1 MDLTHETTGEESG
14 APKFWDW
21 LFLLFL
27 LSAIVGVAWV
37 GWLAYHEGHKTETIK
52 RHGEAW
58 GEFFASNAAKRGQ
71 DDYDIE
77 ACSSKPDTKNTW
89 GDCYQALVSPGG
101 AMDDLINP
109 FLNTPQKLAPACNP
123 NDRSLV
129 GALVLEKLTP
139 TPPGSPVPFVAEA
152 LAEGDLINQ
161 KLQVRITVCDKGA
174 SPIRVGEFE
183 F

>member
-1 MDLTHETTGEESG
+1 MDLAHTNAGEDTGK
-14 APKFWDW
+14 PHLWDW
-21 LFLLFL
+21 LFLIFL
-27 LSAIVGVAWV
+27 LAAVIGVAWV

-58 GEFFASNAAKRGQ
+58 GQFFATNAAKRAL
-71 DDYDIE
+71 DDFPVE
-77 ACSSKPDTKNTW
+77 ACSAKAEAKNTW

-101 AMDDLINP
+101 PMDDLINP
-109 FLNTPQKLAPACNP
+109 FLNSPQKLAPACNP
-123 NDRSLV
+123 SDRSLV

-139 TPPGSPVPFVAEA
+139 TPPGSPVPMVTEA
-152 LAEGDLINQ
+152 LADGDLINQ
-161 KLQVRITVCDKGA
+161 KLQIRITVCDKGA

>member
-1 MDLTHETTGEESG
+1 MDLTQESTGVDAG
-14 APKFWDW
+14 TPKFWDW
-21 LFLLFL
+21 LFLMFL
-27 LSAIVGVAWV
+27 LCALLAVSWV

-58 GEFFASNAAKRGQ
+58 GEFFASNAAKRGL
-71 DDYDIE
+71 DDYPIE
-77 ACSSKPDTKNTW
+77 ACSAKADSKNTW

-101 AMDDLINP
+101 PMDDMINP
-109 FLNTPQKLAPACNP
+109 FFNTPQKLAGACNP
-123 NDRSLV
+123 SDRSLV

-152 LAEGDLINQ
+152 LNEGDLITQ